1 MKLKNTGFL
10 VGLLLLLSSCSNWL
24 DVDLINEVEEEKLFS
39 TEQGFHEAL
48 AGIYSKMSKSEL
60 YGAEMTFGCSRT
72 NL

>member
-39 TEQGFHEAL
+39 TERDF
-48 AGIYSKMSKSEL
+48 
-60 YGAEMTFGCSRT
+60 
-72 NL
+72 